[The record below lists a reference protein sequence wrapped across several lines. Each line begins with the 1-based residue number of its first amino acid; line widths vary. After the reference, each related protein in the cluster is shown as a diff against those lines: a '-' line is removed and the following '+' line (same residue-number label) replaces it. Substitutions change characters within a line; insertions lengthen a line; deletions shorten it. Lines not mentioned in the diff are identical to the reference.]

1 MQENSL
7 FCYKGEKMR
16 KIETTLVYLKDGDKI
31 LLSLKKRG
39 FAEGKL
45 NGVGGKLKEGET
57 IENTVIRETKEE
69 IDVDLIEY
77 EKVGLI
83 DFIEIYKGE
92 KENVVMHVYI
102 ASKWEGEPKESDEVK
117 PVWVDISNMP
127 YDQMMPDDKYWLPQ
141 VLEGKKINAKFEF
154 DENWKLINKLV
165 EEL

>member
-16 KIETTLVYLKDGDKI
+16 KVETTLVYLRDGDKI

-154 DENWKLINKLV
+154 DENWTLINKLV

>member
-16 KIETTLVYLKDGDKI
+16 KIETTLVYLKDDDKI

-154 DENWKLINKLV
+154 DENWELINKLV

>member
-1 MQENSL
+1 
-7 FCYKGEKMR
+7 MR

-57 IENTVIRETKEE
+57 IENTVLRETKEE

-102 ASKWEGEPKESDEVK
+102 ANKWEGEPKESDEVK
-117 PVWVDISNMP
+117 PIWVAISSMP
-127 YDQMMPDDKYWLPQ
+127 YEQMMPDDKYWLPQ

>member
-1 MQENSL
+1 
-7 FCYKGEKMR
+7 MR
-16 KIETTLVYLKDGDKI
+16 KVETTLVYLRDGDKI

-102 ASKWEGEPKESDEVK
+102 ARKWEGEPKESDEVK
-117 PVWVDISNMP
+117 PVWVDISSMP
-127 YDQMMPDDKYWLPQ
+127 YEQMMPDDKYWLPQ

-154 DENWKLINKLV
+154 DENWTLINKLV